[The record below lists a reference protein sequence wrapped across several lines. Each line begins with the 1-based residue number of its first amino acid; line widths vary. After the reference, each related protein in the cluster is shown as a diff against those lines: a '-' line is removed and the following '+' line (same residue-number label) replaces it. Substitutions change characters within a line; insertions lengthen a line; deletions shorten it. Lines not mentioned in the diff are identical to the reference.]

1 MPRVW
6 TWPSIQKQ
14 EELIGVNV
22 NTVSTPGYDLLPVV
36 GGSTGWWQS
45 FVPLNIKC
53 N

>member
-1 MPRVW
+1 MQRIW

-22 NTVSTPGYDLLPVV
+22 STVSTPGYDLLPMV
-36 GGSTGWWQS
+36 GENMGWLQS
-45 FVPLNIKC
+45 FVYLNINC